1 MDITVAMNI
10 PEDLIITKGKYM
22 KDMNIHEK
30 LNIVQTSLKVEKG
43 HRNDFGK
50 YNYRNLADIFQ
61 GVKQLLNET
70 GCYLIVSDEIVNI
83 GGSNYIKATATF
95 GDGNDEVSVN
105 GYARESVSKKGM
117 DDSQITG
124 ATSSYARKYAC
135 NGLFAIDDTAD
146 ADSMDNRNHIS
157 ELRKNT
163 KGEVKTLSE
172 DTVKL
177 KRLSNSKWFKNHKT
191 KTGLSINA
199 GVDKWLAE
207 KDRSDDE
214 VVGKYAQLKVLEE
227 TLKAESTNKK
237 VKETK

>member
-1 MDITVAMNI
+1 
-10 PEDLIITKGKYM
+10 M

-61 GVKQLLNET
+61 GVKKLLNET

-95 GDGNDEVSVN
+95 GDGNDQVHAY
-105 GYARESVSKKGM
+105 GYAREAVSKKGM

-157 ELRKNT
+157 ELRANT
-163 KGEVKTLSE
+163 KGEVKTVSNE
-172 DTVKL
+172 VVKL
-177 KRLSNSKWFKNHKT
+177 KRLSNSKWFRDHKT
-191 KTGLSINA
+191 KKGLSINA
-199 GVDKWLAE
+199 GVDQWLAE
-207 KDRSDDE
+207 KDRTDDE
-214 VVGKYAQLKVLEE
+214 VVAKYAQLKVMEE
-227 TLKAESTNKK
+227 TIKNENKK
-237 VKETK
+237 EAA